1 MQNHAKSMILGESIR
16 NLVRGDLRG
25 PWWTEASEQLG
36 AGGLKLRSW
45 SPKRI
50 NQWGFP
56 FFYPKKWMVYSGTSL
71 KILEE

>member
-1 MQNHAKSMILGESIR
+1 MILGEAIR